1 MKKKFR
7 FQWGAFLMFIVYG
20 GLFFLLFGRLVFIQV
35 TGEAEG
41 KVLATM
47 AENKYARESILTA
60 DRGKIID
67 RNGEL
72 IASDTLSY
80 RLVAVL
86 DEKLSDSKVTR
97 HVDDPEK
104 AAEVLAKYLPLE
116 KEGLVEKLTRSEEQ
130 IKEGKKKQ
138 VEFGSAGRNIS
149 HETVLAIR
157 EEKVPGIQFI
167 EYKKRFYPNG
177 NFASYLIGFAQEEE
191 DDKGIISTVGK
202 MGLEATYNKLLTG
215 ENGKVNFKSD
225 RFGITLPKADKQI
238 EPAKDGLDIKLTIDK
253 TIQNLVE
260 DAMNEVDK
268 EYSPDK
274 MLVIVANPKTG
285 AILAMSQ
292 RPSFDPSTRV
302 GLTSNWLNEAI
313 ENTIEPGS
321 TMKIFTLAAAI
332 EENKWDPN
340 ATFKSGQ
347 YTLYDRTIRD
357 HVREGWGTISFLE
370 GFQRSSNVS
379 MAYLLERLGDRE
391 FIEYIKKFGFGTKTG
406 IDLPKESAG
415 VILDRFPSER
425 LTTSYGQGSTV
436 TPMQMI
442 QAVTAIAN
450 DGVMMKPYV
459 IDEIYN
465 PNTKKVVE
473 SKEPEEKG
481 RPISKETARK
491 VREALATTVTS
502 DAGTGKRFAL
512 NGYTVGGKTGTAE
525 IPSPNGGYLSG
536 GSNYLHSFIGMA
548 PIEDPQLVTY
558 VLVQHPKLEAGEY
571 GSDPVSKLFTT
582 IMESSLKYLN
592 IIPDDVED
600 VETKKIGNFVKKDSA
615 KAIAKL
621 KTDGFSPVLIGG
633 GGKVASQYPETGAL
647 LTPESIVLLATEG
660 QTTLPDFTGWSKKT
674 LLSFKM
680 LSGLD
685 IRITG
690 DGFVTEQSHTAGTA
704 PGDDEPIVIQLQRPS
719 EIYKIKP
726 KDAEEMDDIIGG

>member
-20 GLFFLLFGRLVFIQV
+20 GLFFLLFGRIVFIQV

-41 KVLATM
+41 KVLAAL
-47 AENKYARESILTA
+47 AENKYAREAILTA
-60 DRGKIID
+60 DRGKILD

-86 DEKLSDSKVTR
+86 DEKLSDSNVTR

-104 AAEVLAKYLPLE
+104 AAAVLAKYLPLD
-116 KEGLVEKLTRSEEQ
+116 KEELVERLTRSEEQ
-130 IKEGKKKQ
+130 IREGKKKQ

-157 EEKVPGIQFI
+157 EEKIPGIQFI

-191 DDKGIISTVGK
+191 DDKGVISTVGK
-202 MGLEATYNKLLTG
+202 MGLEATYNKQLTG

-225 RFGITLPKADKQI
+225 RFGVTLPKADKQI
-238 EPAKDGLDIKLTIDK
+238 VPAKDGLDIKLTIDK

-302 GLTSNWLNEAI
+302 GLTSNWLNEAV

-347 YTLYDRTIRD
+347 YKIYDRTIRD

-391 FIEYIKKFGFGTKTG
+391 FIKYINKFGFGAKTG

-415 VILDRFPSER
+415 IILDRFPSER
-425 LTTSYGQGSTV
+425 LTTSYGQGSTI
-436 TPMQMI
+436 TPIQMI

-450 DGVMMKPYV
+450 DGVMMQPYV

-481 RPISKETARK
+481 KPISKETARK

-536 GSNYLHSFIGMA
+536 GSNFLYSFIGMA

-592 IIPDDVED
+592 IIPDDIEE
-600 VETKKIGNFVKKDSA
+600 VETNKLGNFKKMDSS
-615 KAIAKL
+615 KAIEKL
-621 KTDGFSPVLIGG
+621 KSEGFSPVLIGE
-633 GGKVASQYPETGAL
+633 GGKITNQYPENGAL
-647 LTPESIVLLATEG
+647 LTPGSVVLLTTEG

-690 DGFVTEQSHTAGTA
+690 DGFVTEQSLTAGTI
-704 PGDDEPIVIQLQRPS
+704 PREDEPIVIHLQRPS

>member
-20 GLFFLLFGRLVFIQV
+20 GLFFLLFGRLIFIQV

-41 KVLATM
+41 KVLASL
-47 AENKYARESILTA
+47 AENKYARESVLTA

-86 DEKLSDSKVTR
+86 DEKLSSSKVTR
-97 HVDDPEK
+97 HVDNPEK
-104 AAEVLAKYLPLE
+104 TAEVLAKYLPLE
-116 KEGLVEKLTRSEEQ
+116 KEELVDRLTRSEEQ
-130 IKEGKKKQ
+130 IKEGQKKQ

-157 EEKVPGIQFI
+157 EENVPGIRFI

-177 NFASYLIGFAQEEE
+177 NFASYLIGFAQEVE
-191 DDKGIISTVGK
+191 DENGAFSTVGK
-202 MGLEATYNKLLTG
+202 MGLEATYNEELTG
-215 ENGKVNFKSD
+215 KDGKVNFKAD
-225 RFGITLPKADKQI
+225 RFGITLPKANKEI
-238 EPAKDGLDIKLTIDK
+238 TPAEDGLDIKLTIDK
-253 TIQNLVE
+253 TIQNFVE

-274 MLVIVANPKTG
+274 MLVVVANPKTG

-292 RPSFDPSTRV
+292 RPSFNPTNRV
-302 GLTSNWLNEAI
+302 GLSSNWLNEAV

-347 YTLYDRTIRD
+347 YTIYDRTIRD
-357 HVREGWGTISFLE
+357 HIRSGWGTISFLE

-379 MAYLLERLGDRE
+379 MAYLLERIGDRR
-391 FIEYIKKFGFGTKTG
+391 FIEYMTDFGFGAKTG
-406 IDLPKESAG
+406 IDLPKEASG
-415 VILDRFPSER
+415 IILDRFPSER

-436 TPMQMI
+436 TPIQMI

-450 DGVMMKPYV
+450 DGMMMQPYV

-465 PNTKKVVE
+465 PNIEQIVENKK
-473 SKEPEEKG
+473 PEEKG
-481 RPISKETARK
+481 QIISKETAQQ
-491 VREALATTVTS
+491 VREVLASTVTA

-525 IPSPNGGYLSG
+525 IPSPSGGYLSG
-536 GSNYLHSFIGMA
+536 GSNFLYSFIGMA
-548 PIEDPQLVTY
+548 PIEDPELVTY
-558 VLVQHPKLEAGEY
+558 VIVQHPDLKPGEY

-582 IMESSLKYLN
+582 IMESSLKYMN
-592 IIPDDVED
+592 IVPDDVETFETHQ
-600 VETKKIGNFVKKDSA
+600 VEGYEGTQSA
-615 KAIAKL
+615 KAIDALEKE
-621 KTDGFSPVLIGG
+621 GFSPVLIGS
-633 GGKVASQYPETGAL
+633 GGKVVGQYPEDGTK
-647 LTPESIVLLATEG
+647 LTPGSIVLLTTEG

-690 DGFVTEQSHTAGTA
+690 DGFVTEQSISAGTILS
-704 PGDDEPIVIQLQRPS
+704 DDEPIVVHLQSPA
-719 EIYKIKP
+719 EIHKTIP
-726 KDAEEMDDIIGG
+726 KDEDESEDIIGG

>member
-20 GLFFLLFGRLVFIQV
+20 GLFFLLFGRIVFIQV

-41 KVLATM
+41 KVLASL

-67 RNGEL
+67 RNGEM

-86 DEKLSDSKVTR
+86 DEDLSDSKVTR

-104 AAEVLAKYLPLE
+104 AADVLAEYLPLE
-116 KEGLVEKLTRSEEQ
+116 KEELVEKLTRSEEQ

-138 VEFGSAGRNIS
+138 VEFGSAGRNIG

-157 EEKVPGIQFI
+157 EEKVPGIRFI

-191 DDKGIISTVGK
+191 DDKGVISTVGK
-202 MGLEATYNKLLTG
+202 MGLEATYNKQLTG

-225 RFGITLPKADKQI
+225 RFGVTLPKADKQI

-268 EYSPDK
+268 EYSPAK
-274 MLVIVANPKTG
+274 MSVIVANPKTG

-292 RPSFDPSTRV
+292 RPSFDPTTRV

-357 HVREGWGTISFLE
+357 HVRGGWGTISFLE

-379 MAYLLERLGDRE
+379 MAYLLERLGDRK
-391 FIEYIKKFGFGTKTG
+391 FIKYLDDFGFGAKTG
-406 IDLPKESAG
+406 IDLPKESSG

-481 RPISKETARK
+481 RPISKETAQK

-536 GSNYLHSFIGMA
+536 GSNFLYSFIGMA

-558 VLVQHPKLEAGEY
+558 VLVQHPKLDAGEY

-592 IIPDDVED
+592 IVPDDIEE
-600 VETKKIGNFVKKDSA
+600 VETNKLGNFVKMDSS
-615 KAIAKL
+615 KAIEKL
-621 KTDGFSPVLIGG
+621 KTEGFSPVLIGEG
-633 GGKVASQYPETGAL
+633 GNITSQYPETGAL
-647 LTPESIVLLATEG
+647 LTPGSVVLLTTEG

-690 DGFVTEQSHTAGTA
+690 DGFVTEQSLTAGTA
-704 PGDDEPIVIQLQRPS
+704 PGEDEPIVIHLQRPS